1 MVQQMKRRILVMASG
16 EGTTFQEIYHAC
28 SHKRINGDIIALVS
42 DRPDSGA
49 VSRAGKMNIP
59 VIHYRLAHISEVIE
73 KVKKLE
79 PDIIALAGFLKILP
93 EEFIHSFHGKIVNT
107 HPSLLPCFGGK
118 GMYGINVQYA
128 VLKSGAKVT
137 GCTIHM
143 VDNDIDHGPII
154 AQETVPVMP
163 SDTAESLMA
172 RVHSVELDLYI
183 DAISTLLNFD
193 YEIVGNRVKFTN
205 QSNL

>member
-118 GMYGINVQYA
+118 GMYGINVQHA

-137 GCTIHM
+137 GCTIHV
-143 VDNDIDHGPII
+143 VDNDVDHGPII

>member
-1 MVQQMKRRILVMASG
+1 
-16 EGTTFQEIYHAC
+16 
-28 SHKRINGDIIALVS
+28 
-42 DRPDSGA
+42 
-49 VSRAGKMNIP
+49 
-59 VIHYRLAHISEVIE
+59 
-73 KVKKLE
+73 
-79 PDIIALAGFLKILP
+79 
-93 EEFIHSFHGKIVNT
+93 
-107 HPSLLPCFGGK
+107 
-118 GMYGINVQYA
+118 MYGINVQHA